1 MATPK
6 TPLWKCE
13 PHTAAK
19 HIILRRY
26 LEAWFPILG
35 GTNPRIVYVDG
46 FAGPGEYVDGAPGSP
61 QIALDVAISQKAHIK
76 GEVVF
81 FFVEADE
88 SRSEHL
94 TALVESRKA
103 TGLPS
108 RFHIEVRNGE
118 FESEFRGLLDDVER
132 SGLGMAPTFAFI
144 DPFGWK
150 GLPMTLVHHLLTH
163 ERTEAFINFSIDAVN
178 RFAEHPKEQFRDQIT
193 DLFGT
198 SAVVDVARKSS
209 NRFNDLRILYEQ
221 QLRRSASYVRFFTM
235 CGFDGKPIY
244 DLFFATNN
252 ILGLEKMKDAMWQA
266 DPDGTFRFSDATD
279 ANQQV
284 LFEHASFELEKLESL
299 LLTTFANR
307 KSVVVQDLV
316 TWVVGDTPYLQ
327 THLRKA
333 LFALEA
339 QGWLHVHPLKTD
351 GKKRKAGTYA
361 PSVLLDFRTKP
372 MRSPVQGGL
381 F

>member
-19 HIILRRY
+19 HVILRRY

-35 GTNPRIVYVDG
+35 SVHPRLVYVDG
-46 FAGPGEYVDGAPGSP
+46 FAGPGEYVDGVPGSP
-61 QIALDVAISQKAHIK
+61 QIALDVALAQQSHLR
-76 GEVVF
+76 GVVF
-81 FFVEADE
+81 FFVEANAE
-88 SRSEHL
+88 RSKHL
-94 TALVESRKA
+94 KEVLDARKGA
-103 TGLPS
+103 LPS
-108 RFHIEVRNGE
+108 RFHIEIRNGE
-118 FESEFRGLLDDVER
+118 FESEVCQLLDDVGSR
-132 SGLGMAPTFAFI
+132 DLGMAPTFAFI

-150 GLPMTLVHHLLTH
+150 GLPMSLIHRLLSH

-178 RFAEHPKEQFRDQIT
+178 RFVEHPGEHIQDQII

-198 SAVVDVARKSS
+198 DSVVQIAHQSADRSH
-209 NRFNDLRILYEQ
+209 DLRLLYES
-221 QLRRSASYVRFFTM
+221 QLRKAASHVRFFTM

-252 ILGLEKMKDAMWQA
+252 LLGLEKMKDAMWQA

-284 LFEHASFELEKLESL
+284 LFEHASFELEKLGSL
-299 LLTTFANR
+299 LLEAFLGRN
-307 KSVVVQDLV
+307 SVVVQDLV

-333 LFALEA
+333 LVALES
-339 QGWLHVHPLKTD
+339 QGWLRVHPLKTD
-351 GKKRKAGTYA
+351 GKKRKSGTYP
-361 PSVLLDFRTKP
+361 PSALLDFRTDP
-372 MRSPVQGGL
+372 VLPPPVQGDL